1 MRRLVS
7 QKDKPKTILCDLDGT
22 IFKHQGDTVGI
33 QRNQPVVLKGVV
45 NKFNEWELN
54 GHYIVLMTGRRE
66 SLRKRTEE
74 HLQAFGIPYDL
85 LLMGV
90 SSGERVLINDKNILG
105 EDTCFSVN
113 VEKDEGFDSIEWDS
127 LGL

>member
-1 MRRLVS
+1 MKRLLNH
-7 QKDKPKTILCDLDGT
+7 KEKPKTILCDLDGT
-22 IFKHQGDTVGI
+22 IFKHQGDTLGI
-33 QRNQPVVLKGVV
+33 QRNQPTVLRGVV

-54 GHYIVLMTGRRE
+54 GHYIILMTGRRE
-66 SLRKRTEE
+66 SLRERTEG

-90 SSGERVLINDKNILG
+90 GSGERVLINDKNMLG

-113 VEKDEGFDSIEWDS
+113 VEKDGGFESIEWGD

>member
-1 MRRLVS
+1 M
-7 QKDKPKTILCDLDGT
+7 CDLDGT
-22 IFKHQGDTVGI
+22 IFKHHGDTEGI
-33 QRNQPVVLKGVV
+33 QRKQPTVLRGVV

-54 GHYIVLMTGRRE
+54 GNYIILMTGRRE

-74 HLQAFGIPYDL
+74 HLQSFGIPYDL

-90 SSGERVLINDKNILG
+90 SSGERILINDKSILD
-105 EDTCFSVN
+105 EDTCFAVN
-113 VEKDEGFDSIEWDS
+113 VNKDEGFEKVEWGQ

>member
-1 MRRLVS
+1 MRKIIS
-7 QKDKPKTILCDLDGT
+7 QKEKPKTILCDLDGT
-22 IFKHQGDTVGI
+22 IFKHQGDTLGI
-33 QRNQPVVLKGVV
+33 QRMQPRVLRGVV

-74 HLQAFGIPYDL
+74 HLQLFGIPYDI

-90 SSGERVLINDKNILG
+90 SSGERVLINDKSILG
-105 EDTCFSVN
+105 EETCFAIN
-113 VEKDEGFDSIEWDS
+113 VEKDGGFEDTDWGEIN
-127 LGL
+127 L